1 MRFLVLNRT
10 PLGGRR
16 FPDWLGD
23 DHEAVLVT
31 DPAAVSQDPDVRR
44 AQLAGYLHSELFE
57 GFHFNPLVEARALD
71 LHRTFGFDRIIA
83 LSEFDILRA
92 ARLRGL
98 LGAPGQDVTSATAFR
113 DKLTMKRILE
123 RAGVP
128 LAPYAPA
135 AHLDDLLTFIRVHDY
150 PVVVKPRRGGGSMD
164 VHVLRGEDDLVALL
178 GADGSLGSDDG
189 AQLLVEKYVE
199 HELFHVDGIVVDGQ
213 VRLMWPSS
221 QGETTCLDIR
231 EGRVLR
237 SCLLDPDDVLLDPLR
252 SLTRQA
258 LDALPSPG
266 TFMFHAEIFRDRDGD
281 LLFNEVASRMGGGM
295 IEQVLESGFGVTLPE
310 VYVRSLAGNKP
321 PSLPD
326 TPLRIAG
333 LSLFPPREGELV
345 SLPGTCP
352 VPGITSYQT
361 HAVPGTRLA
370 PARSSVEKIASV
382 LAAGD
387 TRAETENAL
396 TAAATWF
403 ESGSVIRDV
412 RPEHREEGRKEEG

>member
-258 LDALPSPG
+258 LDALPPPAPSCSTPRYSGTATVTCCSTRSPAAW
-266 TFMFHAEIFRDRDGD
+266 AE
-281 LLFNEVASRMGGGM
+281 A
-295 IEQVLESGFGVTLPE
+295 
-310 VYVRSLAGNKP
+310 
-321 PSLPD
+321 
-326 TPLRIAG
+326 
-333 LSLFPPREGELV
+333 
-345 SLPGTCP
+345 
-352 VPGITSYQT
+352 
-361 HAVPGTRLA
+361 
-370 PARSSVEKIASV
+370 
-382 LAAGD
+382 
-387 TRAETENAL
+387 
-396 TAAATWF
+396 
-403 ESGSVIRDV
+403 
-412 RPEHREEGRKEEG
+412 